1 MPRRSAAATRGS
13 SAPARSRRT
22 AGLVLILISA
32 CAFGGS
38 GTAAK
43 PLMEAGL
50 SALDVVWLRAAGATL
65 VLLPV
70 LIKHRD
76 LPRRRPGLLIGF
88 GLFAVAGCQGLSF
101 ASLALIPV
109 GVALLIEYLGP
120 PLLLGYV
127 RFVQRRRVSR
137 QAALGALL
145 ALIGLGCVV
154 QVWDGFGGLNPWGVL
169 LGLGAA
175 FCQVGY
181 FVLAEGVGHGS
192 DAAREPVS
200 PIALSAWGLLVG
212 TLVFSAVARPWDIRW
227 SVFGH
232 DVAMG
237 GRQVPAL
244 LLLGWVIVIATVV
257 AYLTGTAAVSR
268 LSAPVAGVI
277 ASLEAV
283 VGTVLAWVLLGE
295 HLDGPQIL
303 GGLLVLTGACVAQT
317 TPIGATAE
325 GSHTLAV
332 GPALTE
338 PVLAEAALSEATPS
352 DAAPAD
358 ASPAD
363 AVRPGAPRS
372 RPV

>member
-1 MPRRSAAATRGS
+1 MGAM
-13 SAPARSRRT
+13 SRRT
-22 AGLVLILISA
+22 SAARPAPAARRTTGLILILISA

-50 SALDVVWLRAAGATL
+50 SPLDVVWLRTAGATL
-65 VLLPV
+65 ILLPV
-70 LIKHRD
+70 LVKHRD
-76 LPRRRPGLLIGF
+76 LPRRRPGLLLGF

-137 QAALGALL
+137 QAAVGALL
-145 ALIGLGCVV
+145 ALTGLACVV
-154 QVWDGFGGLNPWGVL
+154 QIWDGFGGLNPWGVL

-175 FCQVGY
+175 CCQVGY
-181 FVLAEGVGHGS
+181 FVLAETVGHGS
-192 DAAREPVS
+192 DQQREPVD
-200 PIALSAWGLLVG
+200 PIAMSAYGLLVG
-212 TLVFSAVARPWDIRW
+212 TVVFSAVARPWAIKW
-227 SVFGH
+227 AVFGH

-244 LLLGWVIVIATVV
+244 LLLGWVVVVATVV
-257 AYLTGTAAVSR
+257 AYLTGTAAVGR

-317 TPIGATAE
+317 
-325 GSHTLAV
+325 S
-332 GPALTE
+332 
-338 PVLAEAALSEATPS
+338 PVA
-352 DAAPAD
+352 
-358 ASPAD
+358 ASPAE
-363 AVRPGAPRS
+363 ATTTLAGASPETRTEADPA
-372 RPV
+372 RA

>member
-1 MPRRSAAATRGS
+1 MRKP
-13 SAPARSRRT
+13 APASRRT
-22 AGLVLILISA
+22 VGLLLILLSA

-50 SALDVVWLRAAGATL
+50 SPLDVVWLRTAGASL

-70 LIKHRD
+70 LIRHRD
-76 LPRRRPGLLIGF
+76 LPRRRPGLLLGF

-137 QAALGALL
+137 QAVAGAVL
-145 ALIGLGCVV
+145 ALAGLGCVV
-154 QVWDGFGGLNPWGVL
+154 QVWDGLGGLNPWGVL
-169 LGLGAA
+169 LALGAA

-181 FVLAEGVGHGS
+181 FVLAEDIGQGESQAGGE
-192 DAAREPVS
+192 AGGGGRATGRKPVE
-200 PIALSAWGLLVG
+200 PIALSAYGLLIG
-212 TLVFSAVARPWDIRW
+212 TVVFTVTARPWAMKW

-232 DVAMG
+232 DAAMG
-237 GRQVPAL
+237 RHQVPAL
-244 LLLGWVIVIATVV
+244 LLLGWVVLIATVL
-257 AYLTGTAAVSR
+257 AYVSGTAAVSR

-283 VGTVLAWVLLGE
+283 VGTVLAWVLLDE
-295 HLDGPQIL
+295 HLALPQIV
-303 GGLLVLTGACVAQT
+303 GGLLVLGGACVAQT
-317 TPIGATAE
+317 
-325 GSHTLAV
+325 SQV
-332 GPALTE
+332 
-338 PVLAEAALSEATPS
+338 S
-352 DAAPAD
+352 AAPAHG
-358 ASPAD
+358 SVVEPA
-363 AVRPGAPRS
+363 VQPTVVS
-372 RPV
+372 R

>member
-1 MPRRSAAATRGS
+1 
-13 SAPARSRRT
+13 
-22 AGLVLILISA
+22 
-32 CAFGGS
+32 
-38 GTAAK
+38 
-43 PLMEAGL
+43 MEAGL
-50 SALDVVWLRAAGATL
+50 TALDVVWLRAAGATL
-65 VLLPV
+65 LLLPV
-70 LIKHRD
+70 LIIHRD
-76 LPRRRPGLLIGF
+76 LPRRRPGLLLGF
-88 GLFAVAGCQGLSF
+88 GLFAVVGCQGLSF

-145 ALIGLGCVV
+145 ALVGLGCVV
-154 QVWDGFGGLNPWGVL
+154 QIWDGLGGLNPWGVL

-175 FCQVGY
+175 FCQVAY

-192 DAAREPVS
+192 DAEREPVD
-200 PIALSAWGLLVG
+200 PIAMSAYGLLVG
-212 TLVFSAVARPWDIRW
+212 TVVFSAVARPWSMKW

-237 GRQVPAL
+237 GRHVPAL
-244 LLLGWVIVIATVV
+244 LLLGWVVVVATVI

-303 GGLLVLTGACVAQT
+303 GGLLVLSGACVAQT
-317 TPIGATAE
+317 SPVGATAE
-325 GSHTLAV
+325 GSHTLAT
-332 GPALTE
+332 GPAREHE
-338 PVLAEAALSEATPS
+338 PEPAAAEAGRA
-352 DAAPAD
+352 
-358 ASPAD
+358 
-363 AVRPGAPRS
+363 
-372 RPV
+372 